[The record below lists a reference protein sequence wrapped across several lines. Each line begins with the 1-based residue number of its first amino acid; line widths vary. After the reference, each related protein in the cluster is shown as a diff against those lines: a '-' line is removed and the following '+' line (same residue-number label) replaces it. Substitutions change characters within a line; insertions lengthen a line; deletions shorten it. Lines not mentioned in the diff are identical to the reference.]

1 MTIQYKNQ
9 GFFLNTTNLTTVL
22 TIDASSRALVKSISV
37 TNEHN
42 SNNLVEMYL
51 RDNSAS
57 TDYEFYHKSMT
68 ADQTDQAAG
77 QVLILEESDGLKFK
91 AATAS
96 VVKGVISYALINRSQ
111 ENG

>member
-9 GFFLNTTNLTTVL
+9 GFILSTTNLTTIL

-51 RDNSAS
+51 TDDTSG
-57 TDYEFYHKSMT
+57 TDYNFYHRIMT
-68 ADQTDQAAG
+68 ADETAQAAG
-77 QVLILEESDGLKFK
+77 QVLVLEESDGIKMQ
-91 AATAS
+91 ADVAN
-96 VVKGVISYALINRSQ
+96 VVKGVISYALINRSE

>member
-1 MTIQYKNQ
+1 MTIKYKNQ
-9 GFFLNTTNLTTVL
+9 GFLLSTTNLTTVL

-57 TDYEFYHKSMT
+57 TDYEFYHKNMA
-68 ADQTDQAAG
+68 ADETDQAAG
-77 QVLILEESDGLKFK
+77 QVLILEESDGLKFQ
-91 AATAS
+91 ADTAG

>member
-9 GFFLNTTNLTTVL
+9 GFILTTTNLTTIL
-22 TIDASSRALVKSISV
+22 TIDASSRALVKNIAV

-51 RDNSAS
+51 RDHSAS
-57 TDYEFYHKSMT
+57 TDYEFFHKNMT
-68 ADQTDQAAG
+68 ADETVQAAG
-77 QVLILEESDGLKFK
+77 QVLVLEESDGIK
-91 AATAS
+91 AKAGTAG

>member
-9 GFFLNTTNLTTVL
+9 GFILSTTNLTTIL
-22 TIDASSRALVKSISV
+22 TIDNSSRALVKNIAV
-37 TNEHN
+37 TNEHS

-51 RDNSAS
+51 TDNSAS
-57 TDYEFYHKSMT
+57 TDYEFFHKNMIADET
-68 ADQTDQAAG
+68 AQAAG
-77 QVLILEESDGLKFK
+77 QVLVLEESDGIK
-91 AATAS
+91 AQAGTAG

>member
-9 GFFLNTTNLTTVL
+9 GFILNTTNLTTIL
-22 TIDASSRALVKSISV
+22 TIDVSSRALVKNIAV

-51 RDNSAS
+51 RDDSAS
-57 TDYEFYHKSMT
+57 TDYEFFHKNMT
-68 ADQTDQAAG
+68 ADETAQAAG
-77 QVLILEESDGLKFK
+77 QVLVLEESDGIKAQ

>member
-9 GFFLNTTNLTTVL
+9 GFILNTTNLTTIL
-22 TIDASSRALVKSISV
+22 TIDASSRALVKNIAV

-51 RDNSAS
+51 TDNSAA
-57 TDYEFYHKSMT
+57 TDYEFFHKNMT
-68 ADQTDQAAG
+68 ADETAQAAG
-77 QVLILEESDGLKFK
+77 QVLVLEESDGIK
-91 AATAS
+91 AQADVS
-96 VVKGVISYALINRSQ
+96 NVVKGVISYALINRSQ

>member
-9 GFFLNTTNLTTVL
+9 GFILTTTNLTTIL
-22 TIDASSRALVKSISV
+22 TIDASSRALVKNIAV

-51 RDNSAS
+51 RDHSTS
-57 TDYEFYHKSMT
+57 TDYEFFHKNMT
-68 ADQTDQAAG
+68 ADETAQAAG
-77 QVLILEESDGLKFK
+77 QVLVLEESDGIK
-91 AATAS
+91 AQADVAN

>member
-9 GFFLNTTNLTTVL
+9 GFILSTTNLTTIL
-22 TIDASSRALVKSISV
+22 TIDNSSRALVKNIAV

-51 RDNSAS
+51 TDNSAS
-57 TDYEFYHKSMT
+57 TDYEFFHKNMT
-68 ADQTDQAAG
+68 ADETAQAAG
-77 QVLILEESDGLKFK
+77 QVLVLEENDGIK
-91 AATAS
+91 AQADVAG

>member
-9 GFFLNTTNLTTVL
+9 GFILNTTNLTTIL
-22 TIDASSRALVKSISV
+22 TIDVSSRALVKNIAV

-51 RDNSAS
+51 RDESAS
-57 TDYEFYHKSMT
+57 TDYEFFHKNMVADET
-68 ADQTDQAAG
+68 AQAAG
-77 QVLILEESDGLKFK
+77 QVLVLEESDGIKAQ

>member
-1 MTIQYKNQ
+1 MALQYKNQ
-9 GFFLNTTNLTTVL
+9 GFILTTTNLTTTL
-22 TIDASSRALVKSISV
+22 TIAADSRALVKSISV

-57 TDYEFYHKSMT
+57 TDYEFYHRNMT
-68 ADQTDQAAG
+68 ADETAQAAG
-77 QVLILEESDGLKFK
+77 QVLVLEESDGIKMQ
-91 AATAS
+91 AATAN
-96 VVKGVISYALINRSQ
+96 VVKGVISYALINRSE

>member
-9 GFFLNTTNLTTVL
+9 GFILSTTNLTTIL
-22 TIDASSRALVKSISV
+22 TIDNSSRALVKNIAV
-37 TNEHN
+37 TNEHS

-51 RDNSAS
+51 TDNSAS
-57 TDYEFYHKSMT
+57 TDYEFFHKNMT
-68 ADQTDQAAG
+68 ADETAQAAG
-77 QVLILEESDGLKFK
+77 QVLVLEESDGIK
-91 AATAS
+91 AQAGTAG